1 VIYDGENQREILMD
15 DSRRF
20 EGITPEIVGRLKQ
33 GLLQKGIKPFDG
45 DSGTIEAMGVKL
57 SVDYQA
63 AQQTLD
69 IRILEKPA
77 FIPDSLVWAQVE
89 GPLKS

>member
-1 VIYDGENQREILMD
+1 MQREILMD

-20 EGITPEIVGRLKQ
+20 EGITPEIVERLKQ

-57 SVDYQA
+57 SVEYHA
-63 AQQTLD
+63 AEQVLD
-69 IRILEKPA
+69 VCILEKPA

-89 GPLKS
+89 GPLKN

>member
-1 VIYDGENQREILMD
+1 MD

-20 EGITPEIVGRLKQ
+20 EGVTPEIIERLKQ
-33 GLLQKGIKPFDG
+33 GLQQKGIKPFEG

-57 SVDYQA
+57 VVNYHSAEQA
-63 AQQTLD
+63 LE

-77 FIPDSLVWAQVE
+77 FIPESLVWAQVE
-89 GPLKS
+89 GPLKN